1 MREDKDRTGKWLID
15 NHGDAILKLA
25 KITGF
30 IACRAAKSELVAP
43 RRLPD
48 GLVEV
53 TFPDQARP
61 DPFIVEIET
70 YADRRVAPQVFEDI
84 LITRMERGVISDVI
98 SLVLRPKGQAQ
109 VEQRVQESSR
119 HGLTALACN
128 WHLVELWKLNAED
141 LLAANDVGLIPWVP
155 LTRFSGPPEPILRQ
169 CRERIDKQ
177 AEPSEHEALLTV
189 TSLLT
194 AVVYNDE
201 ALLAI
206 FGGVKPMI
214 ESPLL
219 DRILAQKVRQTTQM
233 NLLEF
238 LESRFGKLPA
248 PLAETIRSIV
258 DEAHLN
264 RLIRIAGTCSDLDAF
279 RNHLTIQ

>member
-15 NHGDAILKLA
+15 HHGDAILKLA

-30 IACRAAKSELVAP
+30 IAWRAAKSELVAP
-43 RRLPD
+43 RRLSD
-48 GLVEV
+48 GLLEV
-53 TFPDQARP
+53 TFPDQVRP

-70 YADRRVAPQVFEDI
+70 YADSRVAPQVFEDI
-84 LITRMERGVISDVI
+84 LITRMERGVIPDVI

-109 VEQRVQESSR
+109 VEQRMQESSR

-128 WHLVELWKLNAED
+128 WHLVELWKLAAED

-177 AEPSEHEALLTV
+177 ATPSEHEA
-189 TSLLT
+189 LLT

-206 FGGVKPMI
+206 FEGVKPMI
-214 ESPLL
+214 KSPLL
-219 DRILAQKVRQTTQM
+219 DRILAENERETRKGCIIVC
-233 NLLEF
+233 LEA
-238 LESRFGKLPA
+238 RFGTLPQDVIEEIWSVQDGTGVQGLLRPA
-248 PLAETIRSIV
+248 VLCDDLEEFRRHLAS
-258 DEAHLN
+258 A
-264 RLIRIAGTCSDLDAF
+264 
-279 RNHLTIQ
+279 Q